1 MTDPIQVAPMPERTT
16 TIAFTGHRP
25 QALGGFAPNLTHAW
39 VRQTLA
45 SAIDAALECGFTTF
59 ISGMALGVDTWAAI
73 EVLNRR
79 GCGARL
85 IAAVPFAGQ
94 ESLWPAEAR
103 RVYDFILGEA
113 ELLHVVSDGAYA
125 PAKMHVRDK
134 WMVDHASGV
143 IAVWDG
149 RTNGGT
155 FATVKYARTEGLP
168 LLQIDPL
175 QRRLVDMSEIPLLA
189 PA

>member
-1 MTDPIQVAPMPERTT
+1 MDSITPSPPMSERAR

-25 QALGGFAPNLTHAW
+25 QALGGFVPNLTHVW

-45 SAIDAALECGFTTF
+45 SAIDAALDQGFTTF

-79 GCGARL
+79 GRGARL

-94 ESLWPAEAR
+94 ESLWPADAR

-113 ELLHVVSDGAYA
+113 ELLYIVSEGAYA
-125 PAKMHVRDK
+125 PAKMHVRDT
-134 WMVDHASGV
+134 WMVDHTSRV
-143 IAVWDG
+143 IAIWDG

-155 FATVKYARTEGLP
+155 YATVKYARAEGLP
-168 LLQIDPL
+168 LLQLDPL
-175 QRRLVDMSEIPLLA
+175 QRRVVDMSESPLLG

>member
-1 MTDPIQVAPMPERTT
+1 MLERAT

-25 QALGGFAPNLTHAW
+25 QALGGFAPNPTHAW
-39 VRQTLA
+39 VRRALA
-45 SAIDAALECGFTTF
+45 DVIDTALNRGFTTF

-79 GCGARL
+79 GRGTRL
-85 IAAVPFAGQ
+85 VAAVPFAGQ
-94 ESLWPAEAR
+94 ESLWPPEAR

-113 ELLHVVSDGAYA
+113 ELLHVVSEGVYS

-134 WMVDHASGV
+134 WMVDHASRV

-155 FATVKYARTEGLP
+155 FATVKYARAEGLP
-168 LLQIDPL
+168 LLQLDPL
-175 QRRLVDMSEIPLLA
+175 QHRMVDMLELPLLG